1 LISPSKTSSEKKR
14 VRSCKTTFAVN
25 PPVHFSLLSG
35 VTIGLQGKTRGVASL
50 YYNRFD
56 LLPRGKEEKEGWLTG
71 DQEDEIRGCVV
82 RMEEAMIFG
91 R

>member
-1 LISPSKTSSEKKR
+1 
-14 VRSCKTTFAVN
+14 
-25 PPVHFSLLSG
+25 
-35 VTIGLQGKTRGVASL
+35 VASL
-50 YYNRFD
+50 YYDRFD

-91 R
+91 VIDRTFRHNLDRCEDSV